1 MILFGFVQA
10 KDLPDIPESFSAKIQ
25 VNLLLDIRSDKDDS
39 KMGKS
44 VAFSEQVMSF
54 DKARLEYQFGNFKID
69 FLQWFLSSQISIF
82 HHREWGNV

>member
-1 MILFGFVQA
+1 MTRTKIIFLFVILFGFVQA

-25 VNLLLDIRSDKDDS
+25 VNLLLDIRDKDDT

-69 FLQWFLSSQISIF
+69 FLQ
-82 HHREWGNV
+82 

>member
-25 VNLLLDIRSDKDDS
+25 VNLLLDIRDKDDT

-69 FLQWFLSSQISIF
+69 FLQWFLSSQISILS
-82 HHREWGNV
+82 

>member
-1 MILFGFVQA
+1 MFVILFGFVQA

-25 VNLLLDIRSDKDDS
+25 VNLLLDIRDKDDT

-69 FLQWFLSSQISIF
+69 FLQ
-82 HHREWGNV
+82 